1 MSMKNAL
8 IQIENLTK
16 TYQQFRALDDFSIQI
31 PQASIY
37 GLLGPNGAG
46 KTTLI
51 RILNQIIY
59 ADSGTIL
66 FNGHPLNSEDVSQ
79 IGYLP
84 EERGLYRNMKIGEQ
98 LTYLATL
105 KGMRVEEAK
114 TELRYWFE
122 KFQIDSWINKK
133 VSGLSK
139 GMAQKVQFISTVL
152 HRPKLLILDE
162 PFSGFDPVNAEI
174 IKNEIIALK
183 NNGSTVILSTH
194 RMESVQELCDRICL
208 IHKSKKILEGEVN
221 ELQQRAKDC
230 VYHIRLSIKHNR
242 SALEEYISNCEAIF
256 DVHYNGDEVGLKLKY
271 ADQNA
276 DIIIKNLLSNSSL
289 LHLEDQIPSVQELF
303 VRNIKQYEN

>member
-1 MSMKNAL
+1 MKPAL
-8 IQIENLTK
+8 LQIDNLTK
-16 TYQQFRALDDFSIQI
+16 TYQGFKALDDFSVQI

-59 ADSGTIL
+59 ADNGTIL
-66 FNGHPLNSEDVSQ
+66 FNGHPLNAEDVSQ

-98 LTYLATL
+98 LVYLATL
-105 KGMRVEEAK
+105 KGMSVEQAK
-114 TELRYWFE
+114 AQLSFWFE
-122 KFQIDSWINKK
+122 KFQIQSWIDKK

-162 PFSGFDPVNAEI
+162 PFSGFDPVNAEV
-174 IKNEIIALK
+174 IKNEIIELK
-183 NNGSTVILSTH
+183 NNGTTVILSTH

-208 IHKSKKILEGEVN
+208 IHQSKKILEGEVYD
-221 ELQQRAKDC
+221 LQQQAKDR
-230 VYHIRLSIKHNR
+230 VYHIRLQINENR
-242 SALEEYISNCEAIF
+242 PSLEKFISSCEAIF
-256 DVHYNGDEVGLKLKY
+256 DVNFTGENKVDLKLNY
-271 ADQNA
+271 ADQDA
-276 DIIIKNLLSNSSL
+276 DAILKDLLSTSSL

-303 VRNIKQYEN
+303 VRNIKKHGN

>member
-1 MSMKNAL
+1 MKSAL
-8 IQIENLTK
+8 IQIDNLTK
-16 TYQQFRALDDFSIQI
+16 TYQGFKALDDFSVQI

-59 ADSGTIL
+59 ADYGTVL
-66 FNGHPLNSEDVSQ
+66 FNGHPLNAEDVSQ

-98 LTYLATL
+98 LVYLATL
-105 KGMRVEEAK
+105 KGMSVEQAK
-114 TELRYWFE
+114 AQLNFWFE
-122 KFQIDSWINKK
+122 KFQIQSWIDKK

-162 PFSGFDPVNAEI
+162 PFSGFDPVNAEV
-174 IKNEIIALK
+174 IKNEIIELK
-183 NNGSTVILSTH
+183 NNGTTVILSTH

-208 IHKSKKILEGEVN
+208 IHQSKKILEGEVN
-221 ELQQRAKDC
+221 DLQQQAKDR
-230 VYHIRLSIKHNR
+230 VYHIRLQINENR
-242 SALEEYISNCEAIF
+242 ASLEEFLSSCEAIF
-256 DVHYNGDEVGLKLKY
+256 DVNFTGENQVDLKLNY
-271 ADQNA
+271 ADQDA
-276 DIIIKNLLSNSSL
+276 DAILKDLLSTSSL

-303 VRNIKQYEN
+303 VRNIKKHGN

>member
-1 MSMKNAL
+1 MKSAL
-8 IQIENLTK
+8 IQIDNLTK
-16 TYQQFRALDDFSIQI
+16 TYQGFKALDDFSVQI

-59 ADSGTIL
+59 ADNGTIL
-66 FNGHPLNSEDVSQ
+66 FNGHPLNAEDVSQ

-98 LTYLATL
+98 LVYLATL
-105 KGMRVEEAK
+105 KGMSVEQAK
-114 TELRYWFE
+114 AQLSFWFE
-122 KFQIDSWINKK
+122 KFQIQSWIDKK

-162 PFSGFDPVNAEI
+162 PFSGFDPVNAEV
-174 IKNEIIALK
+174 IKNEIIELK
-183 NNGSTVILSTH
+183 NNGTTVILSTH

-208 IHKSKKILEGEVN
+208 IHQSKKILEGEVHD
-221 ELQQRAKDC
+221 LQQQAKDR
-230 VYHIRLSIKHNR
+230 VYHIRLRINENR
-242 SALEEYISNCEAIF
+242 PALEEFITSCEAIF
-256 DVHYNGDEVGLKLKY
+256 DVNFTGENQVDLKLNY
-271 ADQNA
+271 ADQDA
-276 DIIIKNLLSNSSL
+276 DAILKDLLSTSSL

-303 VRNIKQYEN
+303 VRNIKKHGY

>member
-1 MSMKNAL
+1 MKPAL
-8 IQIENLTK
+8 LQIDNLTK
-16 TYQQFRALDDFSIQI
+16 AYQGFKALDDFSVQI

-59 ADSGTIL
+59 ADNGTIL
-66 FNGHPLNSEDVSQ
+66 FNGHPLNAEDVSQ

-98 LTYLATL
+98 LVYLATL
-105 KGMRVEEAK
+105 KGMSVEQAK
-114 TELRYWFE
+114 AQLSFWFE
-122 KFQIDSWINKK
+122 KFQIQSWIDKK

-162 PFSGFDPVNAEI
+162 PFSGFDPVNAEV
-174 IKNEIIALK
+174 IKNEIIELK
-183 NNGSTVILSTH
+183 NNGTTVILSTH

-208 IHKSKKILEGEVN
+208 IHQSKKILEGEVYD
-221 ELQQRAKDC
+221 LQQQAKDR
-230 VYHIRLSIKHNR
+230 VYHIRLQINENR
-242 SALEEYISNCEAIF
+242 PSLEKFISSCEAIF
-256 DVHYNGDEVGLKLKY
+256 DVNFTGENKVDLKLNY
-271 ADQNA
+271 ADQDA
-276 DIIIKNLLSNSSL
+276 DAILKDLLSTSSL

-303 VRNIKQYEN
+303 VRNIKKHGN

>member
-1 MSMKNAL
+1 MKSAL
-8 IQIENLTK
+8 IQIDNLTK
-16 TYQQFRALDDFSIQI
+16 TYQGFKALDDFSVQI

-59 ADSGTIL
+59 ADNGTIL
-66 FNGHPLNSEDVSQ
+66 FNGHPLNAEDVSQ

-98 LTYLATL
+98 LVYLATL
-105 KGMRVEEAK
+105 KGMSVEQAK
-114 TELRYWFE
+114 AQLSFWFE
-122 KFQIDSWINKK
+122 KFQIQSWIDKK

-162 PFSGFDPVNAEI
+162 PFSGFDPVNAEV
-174 IKNEIIALK
+174 IKNEIIQLK
-183 NNGSTVILSTH
+183 NNGTTVILSTH

-208 IHKSKKILEGEVN
+208 IHQSKKILEGEVHD
-221 ELQQRAKDC
+221 LQQQAKDC
-230 VYHIRLSIKHNR
+230 VYHIRLQINENR
-242 SALEEYISNCEAIF
+242 ASLEEFLSSCEAIF
-256 DVHYNGDEVGLKLKY
+256 DVNFTGENQVDLKLNY
-271 ADQNA
+271 ADQDA
-276 DIIIKNLLSNSSL
+276 DAILKDLLSTSSL

-303 VRNIKQYEN
+303 VRNIKKHGN